1 MVARKKLSL
10 TTRELMSH
18 RYRQRQ
24 FSNVLKG
31 LTWPYILKASGAF
44 LSCPSWGP
52 RLTVTSLRN
61 VISPI
66 NLLCIYLY
74 CVYGRAYVCTIDY
87 IYQKITFQN
96 DKACFCTSFPE
107 SSRINYSL
115 SKVLKNKATKC
126 YSPTFLLYCF
136 FFPFYYISILQKSK
150 AVTVLH
156 GFYLKYIFNNIIS
169 CLFTSFTLTF
179 RCLVWFILYQ
189 NIIFFLLYFT

>member
-31 LTWPYILKASGAF
+31 LAWPYILKASGAF

-74 CVYGRAYVCTIDY
+74 CVYGCAYVCIKLTIF
-87 IYQKITFQN
+87 IRK
-96 DKACFCTSFPE
+96 
-107 SSRINYSL
+107 SL
-115 SKVLKNKATKC
+115 SRRARPAFALLSQNLAESIIVRRKSWKQSNKMLLTNISVVLV
-126 YSPTFLLYCF
+126 

-179 RCLVWFILYQ
+179 RCLVWFITYK
-189 NIIFFLLYFT
+189 NIVFFLLYFT